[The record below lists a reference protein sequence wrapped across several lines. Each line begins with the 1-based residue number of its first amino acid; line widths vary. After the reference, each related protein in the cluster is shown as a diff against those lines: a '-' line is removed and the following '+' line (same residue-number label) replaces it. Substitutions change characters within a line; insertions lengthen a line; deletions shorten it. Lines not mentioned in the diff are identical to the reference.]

1 MRLPAAEHWRC
12 VDFVSDLHLSPAL
25 PLTTA
30 AFERY
35 LQQGV
40 DGHRPDALFLLGDVF
55 EVWVGDD
62 ALHPETATDTD
73 SRHLQR
79 CAAAVQAAAQRTKV
93 HWMAGNRDFLLGTD
107 ACERMGMSALPDPC
121 ALTLGAETVLLSH
134 GDIGCLDDTEYQRFR
149 AQVRHP
155 DWMATFLAQPLAQ
168 RWAQAYAMRERSQAR
183 QAESASGW
191 ADVDTGWSQA
201 QLNACSGHTLIHGH
215 THRPATHLMDDGR
228 QRVVLSDWDMDH
240 APARAQVL
248 RWQHGQWRRLDITD

>member
-1 MRLPAAEHWRC
+1 MRLQAAAHWRC

-79 CAAAVQAAAQRTKV
+79 CAAAVQTAAQHTKV
-93 HWMAGNRDFLLGTD
+93 HWMAGNRDFLLGPD
-107 ACERMGMSALPDPC
+107 AYERMGMSALPDPC
-121 ALTLGAETVLLSH
+121 ALTLGDETVLLSH

-155 DWMATFLAQPLAQ
+155 DWIDAFLAQPLLQ
-168 RWAQAYAMRERSQAR
+168 RWGQAHAMRERSQAH
-183 QAESASGW
+183 QAAFDGTW
-191 ADVDTGWSQA
+191 ADVDAVWSQA
-201 QLNACSGHTLIHGH
+201 QLNVNQSHKLIHGH
-215 THRPATHLMDDGR
+215 THRPATHPLEHGR
-228 QRVVLSDWDMDH
+228 QRLVLSDWDMDH
-240 APARAQVL
+240 PPARAQVL
-248 RWQHGQWRRLDITD
+248 RWQDGQWRRLNITA